1 MEAVD
6 RGELPVSRAMAT
18 TPEERMIRE
27 LILQLKLG
35 RASRSYFRDKFQ
47 TEILERFH
55 QQFEDMRRR
64 GLSSVDGDW
73 IVLSRPA
80 LLKVD
85 TLLHA
90 FFLPEHQH
98 SRYT

>member
-1 MEAVD
+1 
-6 RGELPVSRAMAT
+6 MAT

-27 LILQLKLG
+27 LILQMKLG
-35 RASRSYFRDKFQ
+35 RVGGQYFRDKFGV
-47 TEILERFH
+47 EIFDRFH
-55 QQFEDMRRR
+55 QQMDDMQRR
-64 GLSSVDGDW
+64 GLAERQGDW
-73 IVLSRPA
+73 LVLTRAA